1 LRGLASIVETLKV
14 IVGKRWP
21 LIVALFIV
29 EIGTIVFVSNL
40 ALSPSELSTYEN
52 QYNSLAPVLNSS
64 ASGQVDAIFANNI
77 KVATIELV
85 PAFGLVLLG
94 LSIYETA
101 RVVEVIGVMKGVP
114 VALALANL
122 FILPSTWLELP
133 AYAIAAAESVYLVF
147 GIYLGFKKG
156 LRYLVRELR
165 FLLVSLLLIVGVL
178 IVAAVF
184 EVSEI
189 QIATGSPDGAFYAL
203 LTWLPF
209 GAVLAGVI
217 VFWRR
222 ARRDAPDIEAREA
235 SGGSSQDSEDRGQPQ
250 TESEIGGAD
259 GPTYSPSRDEGGA
272 TP

>member
-1 LRGLASIVETLKV
+1 LALIIDTLKI

-21 LIVALFIV
+21 LIVMLFVV

-40 ALSPSELSTYEN
+40 ALSPSELTTYKN
-52 QYNSLAPVLNSS
+52 QYNSLAPILNSS
-64 ASGQVDAIFANNI
+64 ASGQVDAIVANNL

-101 RVVEVIGVMKGVP
+101 RVVEAIGIIKGVP
-114 VALALANL
+114 VTLALANL

-133 AYAIAAAESVYLVF
+133 AYAIAAAESVYLVIAVYF
-147 GIYLGFKKG
+147 GFKKG
-156 LRYLVRELR
+156 PRYFLRELR

-178 IVAAVF
+178 VVAALF

-189 QIATGSPDGAFYAL
+189 QIATGYPDGAFYAL

-222 ARRDAPDIEAREA
+222 ARRDAPEIEAREA
-235 SGGSSQDSEDRGQPQ
+235 SRYGSHDSEGQGQ
-250 TESEIGGAD
+250 TQGEMGAA
-259 GPTYSPSRDEGGA
+259 GSPTHPPSAEEGGA
-272 TP
+272 SP

>member
-1 LRGLASIVETLKV
+1 M
-14 IVGKRWP
+14 
-21 LIVALFIV
+21 LFVV

-64 ASGQVDAIFANNI
+64 ASSKVDAIFANNL

-101 RVVEVIGVMKGVP
+101 RVVEAIGVIKGVP
-114 VALALANL
+114 VTLALANL

-147 GIYLGFKKG
+147 AIYLGFKKG
-156 LRYLVRELR
+156 PRYFVRELR
-165 FLLVSLLLIVGVL
+165 FLLVNLLLIVGVL

-189 QIATGSPDGAFYAL
+189 QIATASPEGAFYAL

-209 GAVLAGVI
+209 AAIFAGVMI
-217 VFWRR
+217 FWRR
-222 ARRDAPDIEAREA
+222 ARRDAPEIETREESGDA
-235 SGGSSQDSEDRGQPQ
+235 SQNGENEIQPIADSEGDSGG
-250 TESEIGGAD
+250 
-259 GPTYSPSRDEGGA
+259 GPTYPPARGEGGA